1 LGWGVWGYGYKRG
14 KMITFHS
21 LRVENLFSYGEAYVE
36 FKPGLYILE
45 GRNLDRDGSSNMVG
59 KSALWDALATVL
71 WEENSRGQ
79 VKDDVVNKAKKTGEG
94 AVVFSRDG
102 KVVSVRYVRG
112 EEKKW
117 IANVNGKV
125 ESYAWDV
132 MKKRVKE
139 LVGMSYTE
147 FVLTSWFQQ
156 GMMDSFL
163 VKSDAEKKDLFV
175 KWLGLDVFKE
185 MREKVKER
193 KREVEADVRA
203 KKELLKVV
211 ERLKEVGV
219 SAEEVERAQ
228 EVLRKWKNMVP
239 VPVEEYKRKRGYVLE
254 QLKRWRDAVKVEGL
268 IKELRKVRDELS
280 GKVSNLSEKR
290 KWLKD
295 GRCWVCGSEVDTEK
309 FLAEVSSEVDKVR
322 SALAQVESNLR
333 ALEEVYIKGK
343 GVDRE
348 RLLKEIAGVRKRIGD
363 VDEYRRAVEVVTK
376 VEEQERQR
384 KVVGDGIDVSVIEEL
399 EWELET
405 SKRWEKGLSDD
416 GVVAYVLEKV
426 LVVFNEL
433 LKKYG
438 RVLGIDVEF
447 RIGKRGQLEVEVSDG
462 WKSMNRLDWWSGSEK
477 YLVMLV
483 VMLGISE
490 FLNYMG
496 KGTNLLVMDEV
507 FAPFDRVNREKV
519 VELLKW
525 LQGGDKAVVVVT
537 HHEDVKRSVDW
548 SQVWVV
554 ERRDGV
560 SRLMVEG

>member
-1 LGWGVWGYGYKRG
+1 
-14 KMITFHS
+14 MITFHS
-21 LRVENLFSYGEAYVE
+21 LRVENLFSYGEAYIE
-36 FKPGLYILE
+36 FKPGLYLLE

-79 VKDDVVNKAKKTGEG
+79 VKDDVVNKARKTGEG

-102 KVVSVRYVRG
+102 NVVSVRYVRG

-117 IANVNGKV
+117 IANVHGKV

-175 KWLGLDVFKE
+175 RWLGLDVFKE

-193 KREVEADVRA
+193 KREVEAEVRA
-203 KKELLKVV
+203 KKELMKIV
-211 ERLKEVGV
+211 ERLKEVGTQD
-219 SAEEVERAQ
+219 EEVERAQ
-228 EVLRKWKNMVP
+228 EVLRKWKNTVP
-239 VPVEEYKRKRGYVLE
+239 VPVEEYRKKRGYVLE

-268 IKELRKVRDELS
+268 IQELRKVRDELS
-280 GKVSNLSEKR
+280 SKVLNLSEKR

-309 FLAEVSSEVDKVR
+309 FLVEVSSEVDKVR

-333 ALEEVYIKGK
+333 ALEEVYIRGR
-343 GVDRE
+343 GIDRE
-348 RLLKEIAGVRKRIGD
+348 RLLKEIAGIRKRVGD
-363 VDEYRRAVEVVTK
+363 VEEYKRAVEVVTK

-384 KVVGDGIDVSVIEEL
+384 KVVGDGVDVSVIGEL

-405 SKRWEKGLSDD
+405 SKKWEKGLSDD

-507 FAPFDRVNREKV
+507 FAPFDKVNRERV

-525 LQGGDKAVVVVT
+525 LQGGDKAVVIVT

-560 SRLMVEG
+560 SKLVVDG

>member
-1 LGWGVWGYGYKRG
+1 
-14 KMITFHS
+14 MIKFHS
-21 LRVENLFSYGEAYVE
+21 LRVENLFSYGEAYIE
-36 FKPGLYILE
+36 FKPGLYLLE
-45 GRNLDRDGSSNMVG
+45 GKNYDRDGSSNMVG

-79 VKDDVVNKAKKTGEG
+79 VKDDVVNKAKKAGEG

-102 KVVSVRYVRG
+102 RVVSVRYVRG

-117 IANVNGKV
+117 IANVSGKV
-125 ESYAWDV
+125 ESYGWDV
-132 MKKRVKE
+132 MKKRVRE

-163 VKSDAEKKDLFV
+163 VKSDAEKKDLFAR
-175 KWLGLDVFKE
+175 WLGLDVFKE
-185 MREKVKER
+185 MRERVKER
-193 KREVEADVRA
+193 KREVEADLSA
-203 KKELLKVV
+203 KRELLKVV

-228 EVLRKWKNMVP
+228 EVLRKWKDMVP
-239 VPVEEYKRKRGYVLE
+239 VSVEEYREKRRYVLE
-254 QLKRWRDAVKVEGL
+254 QLKRWRDAVKVEGM

-280 GKVSNLSEKR
+280 SKVLNLDEKK
-290 KWLKD
+290 KWLRD
-295 GRCWVCGSEVDTEK
+295 GRCWVCGSEVDTER
-309 FLAEVSSEVDKVR
+309 FLAEVSSEVDKVM

-333 ALEEVYIKGK
+333 VLEDVYIKGRGIDRK
-343 GVDRE
+343 G
-348 RLLKEIAGVRKRIGD
+348 LLKEIIGMRKRIGD
-363 VDEYRRAVEVVTK
+363 VEEYKRALEVVTK
-376 VEEQERQR
+376 AREHERQR
-384 KVVGDGIDVSVIEEL
+384 KVIGDGVDVSVVKEL
-399 EWELET
+399 EWELGT
-405 SKRWEKGLSDD
+405 AKMWEKGLSDD
-416 GVVAYVLEKV
+416 GVVAYILEKV

-438 RVLGIDVEF
+438 NVLGIDVEF

-462 WKSMNRLDWWSGSEK
+462 WKSMSHLNWWSGSEK

-507 FAPFDRVNREKV
+507 FAPFDGKNRERV

-537 HHEDVKRSVDW
+537 HHDDVKRMIADMCRE
-548 SQVWVV
+548 VWVV
-554 ERRDGV
+554 EKRDGV
-560 SRLMVEG
+560 SRLVVER